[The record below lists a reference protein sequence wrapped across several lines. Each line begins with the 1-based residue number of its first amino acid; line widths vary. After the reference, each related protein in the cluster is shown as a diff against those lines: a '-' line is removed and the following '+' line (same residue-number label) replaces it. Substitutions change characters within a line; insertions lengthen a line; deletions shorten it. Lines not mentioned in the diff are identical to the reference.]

1 MWELARNQRSRECGS
16 AYQDG
21 DRCECKNNGSAA
33 APSGTTSVPHIMISV
48 TVACLLQ
55 TVIKMYLRIAMSHRN
70 GTSAYWRQHKWV
82 EKSSFCR
89 VVPLPP
95 KKRSRNRA
103 SSHVLEYRVQHYCYH
118 YSYPLNLIQVPHLER
133 AAWLC
138 PGPVAAIGVSAVCN
152 LAFLNRICADGDF
165 PVPGPWHVVPTA

>member
-1 MWELARNQRSRECGS
+1 MQEQWVCSCAERHHQRAPHHDFGDGS
-16 AYQDG
+16 VLVADG
-21 DRCECKNNGSAA
+21 DQNVPTDCDESPEWHKKVSILASA
-33 APSGTTSVPHIMISV
+33 SVGRGKP
-48 TVACLLQ
+48 
-55 TVIKMYLRIAMSHRN
+55 
-70 GTSAYWRQHKWV
+70 
-82 EKSSFCR
+82 F
-89 VVPLPP
+89 VVLIPPP
-95 KKRSRNRA
+95 KKKWSRNGA

-138 PGPVAAIGVSAVCN
+138 PGPVAAIVVSAVCN